1 MSLNS
6 PSDITGIGTASVTSF
21 IDWQGSFSS
30 VNTGFAI
37 TKVELVANTTDPS
50 QLTITNLNLPGVGEV
65 TGSMFGQPFR
75 GVDSL
80 TWDYVVANGL
90 NGADYVMWS
99 SNSQN
104 KVDLTTQVQTV
115 LSSGEIIDLTLNI
128 YGVDYTGTPTS
139 IITDTVALQEVT

>member
-1 MSLNS
+1 
-6 PSDITGIGTASVTSF
+6 
-21 IDWQGSFSS
+21 
-30 VNTGFAI
+30 
-37 TKVELVANTTDPS
+37 
-50 QLTITNLNLPGVGEV
+50 
-65 TGSMFGQPFR
+65 MFGQPFR
-75 GVDSL
+75 GEDSL